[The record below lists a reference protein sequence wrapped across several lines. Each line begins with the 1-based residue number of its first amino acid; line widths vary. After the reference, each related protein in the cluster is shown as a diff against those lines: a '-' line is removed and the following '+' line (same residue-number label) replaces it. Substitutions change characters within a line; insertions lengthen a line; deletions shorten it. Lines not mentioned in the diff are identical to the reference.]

1 MKIKTAE
8 ATGLQ
13 LDWGVAKALELKP
26 SIGHNSLSAFVRYKK
41 AGCDFFRAV
50 KHTDPDL
57 CVWLIEQY
65 SLAFS
70 ECDTSHLYGKPD
82 TLWRVVCRNGSGYGE
97 SKLLVKAVA
106 RCVIAM
112 RLGDEF
118 ECPSELGVWFDELTN
133 TERNA

>member
-26 SIGHNSLSAFVRYKK
+26 SIGRNSLSAFVQYKK

-57 CVWLIEQY
+57 CIWLIE
-65 SLAFS
+65 
-70 ECDTSHLYGKPD
+70 SHIYTMGTGFGGGWSVSAQQGNHACFGK
-82 TLWRVVCRNGSGYGE
+82 TLPE
-97 SKLLVKAVA
+97 AVA

-118 ECPSELGVWFDELTN
+118 ECPSELGVV
-133 TERNA
+133 